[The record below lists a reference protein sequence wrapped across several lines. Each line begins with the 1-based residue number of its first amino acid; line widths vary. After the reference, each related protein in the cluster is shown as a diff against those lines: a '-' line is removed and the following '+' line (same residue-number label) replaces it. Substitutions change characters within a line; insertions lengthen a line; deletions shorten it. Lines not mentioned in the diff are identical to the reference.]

1 MAVKRALLLAV
12 AAALLLAGC
21 GDDSSG
27 ETTTTAADTT
37 SARVYFL
44 RDGKVWPVSREINA
58 AEDRTTALT
67 AELAQ
72 GSDGAGEARPEPHDR
87 DPERPG
93 SRRTRLLRSLS
104 WCTRSRSFR
113 P

>member
-1 MAVKRALLLAV
+1 MAVKRALLIAV

-27 ETTTTAADTT
+27 EATTTAADTT

-67 AELAQ
+67 AELAKGPTEQ
-72 GSDGAGEARPEPHDR
+72 EKHDLSLTTEIR
-87 DPERPG
+87 ATRT
-93 SRRTRLLRSLS
+93 RRTRLLRSLS

-113 P
+113 Q